1 MTANFI
7 TSDKILK
14 TRMEGKTM
22 YLVFNEFYE
31 LITET
36 TSRKEAECIARK
48 SAGYIEYI
56 PA

>member
-1 MTANFI
+1 MV
-7 TSDKILK
+7 
-14 TRMEGKTM
+14 

-36 TSRKEAECIARK
+36 TSKKEAERIAKK